1 MMELQ
6 NNQSNNKKKA
16 EGVAE
21 KVEKVAP
28 SAPMPERKPEV
39 KVEKKPEYTEEKI
52 KAMNGTQLRKLA
64 KKHGIDNPEEFTV
77 GELKATM
84 IGLLVG

>member
-6 NNQSNNKKKA
+6 NNQSNNKNTKKD
-16 EGVAE
+16 EGVAN
-21 KVEKVAP
+21 KVAP
-28 SAPMPERKPEV
+28 SSPLPETKA
-39 KVEKKPEYTEEKI
+39 EKKPEFTEEKI

-64 KKHGIDNPEEFTV
+64 KKHGIENPEEFTL